1 MSQSPSPIED
11 FFEESAVPPAAS
23 DDAMGL
29 QARLQT
35 AFELIESD
43 AAPRLHAPD
52 TTAID
57 VTRNLGAA
65 MLRQGQIFDDLQ
77 ERVGRLEQG
86 SDQGLLRADMRD
98 LCDAMLQ
105 ITAEK
110 QKAATDTE
118 NRFGSL
124 SGQLRQLQDEIAAQ
138 RGETA
143 ELKSLML
150 AMGESLRGDM
160 SILKGSV
167 AQITEALDTAK
178 GRIASL
184 EETASLLAD
193 GSIRTSQSLSA
204 LSDTLEA
211 AKTQVF
217 SLTENSV
224 YLAERLKIAEQV
236 VEKFTRREK
245 VLAGLHARAARTLQL
260 GQ

>member
-1 MSQSPSPIED
+1 MSQSPLPVED
-11 FFEESAVPPAAS
+11 FIAESAALPAAA

-29 QARLQT
+29 QARLQS
-35 AFELIESD
+35 AFDLIESD

-57 VTRNLGAA
+57 VTRNLGAVL
-65 MLRQGQIFDDLQ
+65 LRQGQVFDDLQ

-86 SDQGLLRADMRD
+86 SDHAALREDMRD

-105 ITAEK
+105 ITTEK

-124 SGQLRQLQDEIAAQ
+124 SGQLQQLRDEMSGQ
-138 RGETA
+138 RAEAA

-160 SILKGSV
+160 NLLKDSV
-167 AQITEALDTAK
+167 ARLTETLDTAK
-178 GRIASL
+178 GRITSL

-193 GSIRTSQSLSA
+193 GSIRTSQGLSA
-204 LSDTLEA
+204 LNDTLES

-224 YLAERLKIAEQV
+224 YLTERLRIAEQV